1 MKRILSILILLSLIS
16 CQPGGREDT
25 EKLKVVCTTGMI
37 GDALRHL
44 MGEKAEVKVLMG
56 PGVDPHLYKA
66 TQGDIRALTDAD
78 LIVYNGLHL
87 EGKMTGI
94 LEKMAREKEVV
105 ALAELL
111 PRDQLINTTDYAD
124 AHDPHIWFDVTLW
137 SKAIGLLSNRLATAY
152 PEMKNSINLNT
163 TSYRDSLR
171 VLHLEVVERINQIP
185 PTQRVLIT
193 AHDAFKYFG
202 DRYGIEVRGLQGI
215 STTSEY
221 GIRDVSNLVSYVTD
235 NNIPAIFVESSV
247 PKRAIEA
254 VIEGARERGHDL
266 RLGGELYS
274 DAMGAAGTAEGT
286 YMGMV
291 RHNVAVIVSAL
302 K

>member
-1 MKRILSILILLSLIS
+1 
-16 CQPGGREDT
+16 
-25 EKLKVVCTTGMI
+25 
-37 GDALRHL
+37 
-44 MGEKAEVKVLMG
+44 
-56 PGVDPHLYKA
+56 
-66 TQGDIRALTDAD
+66 
-78 LIVYNGLHL
+78 
-87 EGKMTGI
+87 MTGI

-137 SKAIGLLSNRLATAY
+137 SEAIGLLSNRLATAY

-171 VLHLEVVERINQIP
+171 LLHLEVVERINQIP